1 MMIEKENK
9 EKVNL
14 KADLIA
20 KWRNLD
26 VVELQN
32 ELQELIKQQFK
43 LKMQHSIGELKST
56 QKLKFI
62 RKNIARAFTLLK
74 EKNAN

>member
-32 ELQELIKQQFK
+32 ELQELIKQQF
-43 LKMQHSIGELKST
+43 LVLIYPHIV
-56 QKLKFI
+56 
-62 RKNIARAFTLLK
+62 
-74 EKNAN
+74 

>member
-20 KWRNLD
+20 KWRKLD
-26 VVELQN
+26 VFELQN

-43 LKMQHSIGELKST
+43 LKMQHSISELKST

-62 RKNIARAFTLLK
+62 RKNIARAYTLLK
-74 EKNAN
+74 EKKAN